1 MILAPSDTVLTRV
14 QAGQLV
20 DNVPFGTWNGTATAA
35 SLVNNYGSTPNAAR
49 GVNIWRTDWQGNQLL
64 YPTPRTNQL
73 LTSILGTDWNLQ
85 NGSLTS
91 GQSSPD
97 GGTNAVLYLDNS
109 TNGPHNFYPYPRL
122 VTPVI
127 GQPYVFSQVIK
138 NGGNNYA
145 MLAFDNS
152 GEVQSKGYDLT
163 TGLATSYVPATSPNF
178 NYLGEGIIS
187 LGNGWW
193 WIWLCA
199 SANFDNTT
207 LNPAIWQAPTIADL
221 GGPYAGT
228 GTGVVAFQAQLEIGT
243 FPTSFINVP
252 AGTGPVTLTDYTLT
266 GTTVNLAQAPASTA
280 ITDATYYAT

>member
-1 MILAPSDTVLTRV
+1 MIQTQSNLALSYA
-14 QAGQLV
+14 QAGYLV
-20 DNVPFGTWNGTATAA
+20 NNQQFGTWNGTATSAG
-35 SLVNNYGSTPNAAR
+35 LVTQYGKTPNTAR
-49 GVNIWRTDWQGNQLL
+49 AVNIWRTDWQGRQLL

-109 TNGPHNFYPYPRL
+109 TNGIHNFYPYPRL

-152 GEVQSKGYDLT
+152 GEVQSKGY
-163 TGLATSYVPATSPNF
+163 
-178 NYLGEGIIS
+178 E
-187 LGNGWW
+187 
-193 WIWLCA
+193 
-199 SANFDNTT
+199 
-207 LNPAIWQAPTIADL
+207 
-221 GGPYAGT
+221 
-228 GTGVVAFQAQLEIGT
+228 
-243 FPTSFINVP
+243 
-252 AGTGPVTLTDYTLT
+252 
-266 GTTVNLAQAPASTA
+266 
-280 ITDATYYAT
+280 